1 MDAFQTMV
9 KYYNT
14 CENKDTNYQI
24 IEYILKHID
33 TINNMAITQIAEET
47 YVSKP
52 TITRFV
58 RKFGYKDYDDFK
70 KSIYNTYHKNF
81 NSSFRLTDNQMYVLE
96 KEPKKFL
103 DEYADSICD
112 AINDF
117 KNYFD
122 YTKIDFLID
131 EMMSKKCG
139 IFAYNQPLNCAMEIQ
154 NDFFMKN
161 KIIYVGESYSKQLEI
176 AKSLT
181 KNDLAIIMSNY
192 GNYFSEYKEIKDILI
207 QNNVPIILIT
217 LNYHS
222 PQLLN
227 FKDIIYLSSQPF
239 TSVGSYPMK
248 LFTEYLVR
256 RLRVKYK

>member
-52 TITRFV
+52 TITRFI

-70 KSIYNTYHKNF
+70 KSIYNTYYKNF

-117 KNYFD
+117 KNHFD

-131 EMMSKKCG
+131 EMMSKECG

-154 NDFFMKN
+154 NDFFYEK
-161 KIIYVGESYSKQLEI
+161 
-176 AKSLT
+176 
-181 KNDLAIIMSNY
+181 
-192 GNYFSEYKEIKDILI
+192 
-207 QNNVPIILIT
+207 
-217 LNYHS
+217 
-222 PQLLN
+222 
-227 FKDIIYLSSQPF
+227 
-239 TSVGSYPMK
+239 
-248 LFTEYLVR
+248 
-256 RLRVKYK
+256 

>member
-52 TITRFV
+52 TITRFI

-70 KSIYNTYHKNF
+70 KSIYNTYYKNF

-103 DEYADSICD
+103 D
-112 AINDF
+112 
-117 KNYFD
+117 
-122 YTKIDFLID
+122 
-131 EMMSKKCG
+131 
-139 IFAYNQPLNCAMEIQ
+139 
-154 NDFFMKN
+154 
-161 KIIYVGESYSKQLEI
+161 
-176 AKSLT
+176 
-181 KNDLAIIMSNY
+181 
-192 GNYFSEYKEIKDILI
+192 
-207 QNNVPIILIT
+207 
-217 LNYHS
+217 
-222 PQLLN
+222 
-227 FKDIIYLSSQPF
+227 
-239 TSVGSYPMK
+239 
-248 LFTEYLVR
+248 
-256 RLRVKYK
+256 